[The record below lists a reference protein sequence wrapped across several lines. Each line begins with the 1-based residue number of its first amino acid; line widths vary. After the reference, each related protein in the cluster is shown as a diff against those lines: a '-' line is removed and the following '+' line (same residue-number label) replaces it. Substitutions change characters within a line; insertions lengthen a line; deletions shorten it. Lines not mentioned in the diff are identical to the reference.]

1 MKKEKGIWNAPA
13 ADEKIVALE
22 AKFDSMVKSLN
33 KKVSLER
40 KKGDG
45 GGKKNKEKSGGKKDG
60 DFKKDGDHPK
70 KWQAP
75 KAGDKKESMY
85 KGHMWYWCGKETGG
99 KCEKWRA
106 HKPKECRGIADSSTM
121 QEGENNK
128 KEDKKYLAKKLKVAK
143 AYIARI
149 EKHAAEADTV
159 SELTAMTNDLE
170 GGTELQLQ

>member
-1 MKKEKGIWNAPA
+1 
-13 ADEKIVALE
+13 
-22 AKFDSMVKSLN
+22 MVKSLN

-40 KKGDG
+40 KKGDGG

-85 KGHMWYWCGKETGG
+85 KGHITK
-99 KCEKWRA
+99 
-106 HKPKECRGIADSSTM
+106 

-128 KEDKKYLAKKLKVAK
+128 KEDKKYLATKKLKVAK